1 MRFSEPFNEL
11 AAALA
16 KAQGDF
22 GPLVKGRENPH
33 FKSRYAD
40 LAAVLDVIRAPLA
53 EHALC
58 YVQGEVLDDTGRPVR
73 LVTRLM
79 HSSGQWV
86 ETDYPISVTDSRG
99 GSAAQAVGS
108 ALTYAR
114 RYSLQALFGLAAEDD
129 DGEAAQG
136 RARDNRRDDSG
147 PPRQHQEEPAP
158 LVARANKLAATLPG
172 GWAALDFYAAAKVG
186 KAFGPFMAGLP
197 GETEQAGVLLAL
209 EERAQTAG
217 GSWPAAFKAAVGTAH
232 VRAARSALVR
242 MDFDDASKVDDL
254 PAPALVGL
262 TLYVMGLAKGE
273 G

>member
-1 MRFSEPFNEL
+1 MRFSDPSNEL

-58 YVQGEVLDDTGRPVR
+58 YVQGEVLDDAGRPVR

-79 HSSGQWV
+79 HASGQWV

-114 RYSLQALFGLAAEDD
+114 RYSLQALLGLAAEDD
-129 DGEAAQG
+129 DGEAAHG
-136 RARDNRRDDSG
+136 RGRDRREESA
-147 PPRQHQEEPAP
+147 PPREEVHP
-158 LVARANKLAATLPG
+158 LVARARRLAAALPG
-172 GWAALDFYAAAKVG
+172 GWSALDAYAVAKGG
-186 KAFGPFMAGLP
+186 KGFEKLMAGLP
-197 GETEQAGVLLAL
+197 SEEAQIGVLRSL
-209 EERAQTAG
+209 EERAASVG
-217 GSWPAAFKAAVGTAH
+217 DGPWSVAFKSAVGTAH
-232 VRAARSALVR
+232 VKAARSAIVR
-242 MDFDDASKVDDL
+242 LDFDEASKIEDL
-254 PAPALVGL
+254 PPAALTGL
-262 TLYVMGLAKGE
+262 ALYVMGL
-273 G
+273 